1 MRRSQ
6 MSLPNLSARIS
17 WHRPRP
23 GRSVLSAVQASGF
36 RLPASGFRLWHTVAA
51 DMAPIPVINRGFGG
65 SQLTDIRRYAAR
77 IVSTYE
83 PRIVVVYAGKNDLH
97 IGERGLA

>member
-1 MRRSQ
+1 
-6 MSLPNLSARIS
+6 
-17 WHRPRP
+17 
-23 GRSVLSAVQASGF
+23 
-36 RLPASGFRLWHTVAA
+36 
-51 DMAPIPVINRGFGG
+51 MAPIPVINRGFGG